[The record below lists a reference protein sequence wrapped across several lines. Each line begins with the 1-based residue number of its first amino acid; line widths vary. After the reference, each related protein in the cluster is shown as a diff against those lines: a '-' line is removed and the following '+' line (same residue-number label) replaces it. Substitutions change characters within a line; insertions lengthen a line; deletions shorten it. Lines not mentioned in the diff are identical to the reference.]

1 VRTHRRAKTRCAGL
15 VGRRRPHRVAVV
27 LSTAWLA
34 AFSAVHAADESS
46 LLISSGDEYWTLEA
60 TPVNSNSAGSSIA
73 DAILLPAAYAAQEQV
88 PGEPGADLG
97 NSETTLGQAPP
108 ENELV
113 FLRRQTVL
121 LAPGEWQFDTGLA
134 YSYFDGDRPI
144 AITGGG
150 GAVVGIDEARV
161 RQRLVAVPLDFRYGW
176 LPGVQLY
183 AGMPVGYS
191 NAEFGFPGFKD
202 TEDDGGIGDFRAGS
216 SIVLCYGQAGDPDV
230 ILTTGFTAPSGN
242 GSYVSG
248 GVVPNSQLGEG
259 FWAINANLLFVQTY
273 DPCVVF
279 YGVGYN
285 HRFEDTQQGILV
297 DPGEE
302 VNYQL
307 GVGFAV
313 NSRITLSGALQGAYI
328 SEVAVNNDL
337 VEGSTLEPMRM
348 RMAVTMSK
356 HCRIVEPFA
365 EIPMTDDAAARIGVV
380 WTF

>member
-1 VRTHRRAKTRCAGL
+1 MMVRDAKTRRAGL
-15 VGRRRPHRVAVV
+15 VGRLRPHLVAGV
-27 LSTAWLA
+27 LSATSLVA
-34 AFSAVHAADESS
+34 AASAVHAAEEVF
-46 LLISSGDEYWTLEA
+46 LLGASGDEYWQLEA
-60 TPVNSNSAGSSIA
+60 APEARSISAASVA
-73 DAILLPAAYAAQEQV
+73 DSILLPVAYAAQEQV
-88 PGEPGADLG
+88 PGQPEADLG

-121 LAPGEWQFDTGLA
+121 LAPGEWQFDTGFA

-144 AITGGG
+144 AVTGGG
-150 GAVVGIDEARV
+150 GAVVGVAEARV
-161 RQRLVAVPLDFRYGW
+161 RQRLIAVPLDFRYGW

-183 AGMPVGYS
+183 AGMPVGYT

-202 TEDDGGIGDFRAGS
+202 TEDDGGVGDFRAGG
-216 SIVLCYGQAGDPDV
+216 SIMLRYGQRGDPDV
-230 ILTTGFTAPSGN
+230 ILTTGFTAPTGN
-242 GSYVSG
+242 GSYVTG

-259 FWAINANLLFVQTY
+259 FWAINANLLFIQTY

-285 HRFEDTQQGILV
+285 HRFEDTQLGILV

-328 SEVAVNNDL
+328 SEVEFNDDRI
-337 VEGSTLEPMRM
+337 EGSTLEPMRM